1 MLKLFENMNLI
12 EFFALLVGPKRKI
25 SVLNSTFNGSSNQAT
40 PQKTKTLLWGAT
52 GEQEWEPAIVT
63 GKHKCSN

>member
-1 MLKLFENMNLI
+1 M
-12 EFFALLVGPKRKI
+12 
-25 SVLNSTFNGSSNQAT
+25 GSSNQAT

-63 GKHKCSN
+63 GKHKCSKLITHESRLI